1 MTPKWLTSKPGSGR
15 ILKLYY
21 WNDGWRLCD
30 THTTLVNEPATF
42 HNVPERG
49 LYLINFPD
57 SDNTWQRIFTL
68 NGDEQIWY

>member
-1 MTPKWLTSKPGSGR
+1 MFR
-15 ILKLYY
+15 CYNI
-21 WNDGWRLCD
+21 
-30 THTTLVNEPATF
+30 LVNEPTTF